1 MLVRFCPASGDDVP
15 PPQAEIIKVYIIRAV
30 REQIGMQPS
39 LVLICGLKYKVF
51 IGFNGAIFLIAV
63 ADLNRPL
70 VVTRDV
76 ATMLKYR

>member
-1 MLVRFCPASGDDVP
+1 
-15 PPQAEIIKVYIIRAV
+15 
-30 REQIGMQPS
+30 MQPS

-51 IGFNGAIFLIAV
+51 LGFNGAIFLIAV